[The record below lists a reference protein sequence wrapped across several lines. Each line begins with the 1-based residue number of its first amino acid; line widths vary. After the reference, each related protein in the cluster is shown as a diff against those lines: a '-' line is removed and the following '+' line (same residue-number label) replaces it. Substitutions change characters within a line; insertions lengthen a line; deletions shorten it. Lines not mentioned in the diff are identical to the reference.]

1 MYVAMAH
8 HRLKNHR
15 FSRVAVACAVGLLSA
30 AGLMAP
36 AAVLAA
42 PAAAASEVAITSSGL
57 HPGAIKHVWLIILEN
72 KSFDATFSGLNQ
84 NTYLWKTL
92 PAQGVLLKN
101 YYGTGHFSM
110 DNYVSLVSGQ
120 APEQDTQEDC
130 SVSRVTRPAVP
141 PPAGTRRTCR
151 PAP

>member
-1 MYVAMAH
+1 
-8 HRLKNHR
+8 
-15 FSRVAVACAVGLLSA
+15 VGLLSA

-36 AAVLAA
+36 AAVLTA

-120 APEQDTQEDC
+120 A
-130 SVSRVTRPAVP
+130 RPGQKLSFELRAVE
-141 PPAGTRRTCR
+141 ATGEGLMRW
-151 PAP
+151 APDARNIVAKWDFVVEND

>member
-1 MYVAMAH
+1 VRLVGLGEYVRCHGSSSA
-8 HRLKNHR
+8 KKYR
-15 FSRVAVACAVGLLSA
+15 FSRVVGACAVGLLSA

-92 PAQGVLLKN
+92 PAQGV
-101 YYGTGHFSM
+101 G
-110 DNYVSLVSGQ
+110 
-120 APEQDTQEDC
+120 
-130 SVSRVTRPAVP
+130 
-141 PPAGTRRTCR
+141 
-151 PAP
+151 

>member
-15 FSRVAVACAVGLLSA
+15 FSRVAVACAVRLLSV

-92 PAQGVLLKN
+92 PAQGVLLK
-101 YYGTGHFSM
+101 TTTAEP
-110 DNYVSLVSGQ
+110 V
-120 APEQDTQEDC
+120 
-130 SVSRVTRPAVP
+130 
-141 PPAGTRRTCR
+141 AGAARLTSCTFKDQSS
-151 PAP
+151 AG